1 MRDPQA
7 PTTGAAEIS
16 VGIQI
21 YLSALTLWKNAKRQ
35 ENPLYAQAA
44 PRKSKVMLAEQ
55 AKTMPS
61 IFAEKETRASRG
73 FLEVGKFYAA
83 SPEWN
88 ESEITQT

>member
-1 MRDPQA
+1 MR
-7 PTTGAAEIS
+7 
-16 VGIQI
+16 
-21 YLSALTLWKNAKRQ
+21 
-35 ENPLYAQAA
+35 
-44 PRKSKVMLAEQ
+44 AEQ

-88 ESEITQT
+88 EGEITQT